1 MQELSFHFQFWFM
14 VQKED
19 NQTCYC
25 CLFLFD
31 SWKNTKKEICLLNQW
46 FANYV
51 NIVDNP
57 LLLRL

>member
-1 MQELSFHFQFWFM
+1 M

-19 NQTCYC
+19 NQTHSS

-31 SWKNTKKEICLLNQW
+31 SWKNTKKEICLLNQG
-46 FANYV
+46 FAKYV
-51 NIVDNP
+51 NVVDNP